1 MRLFSFKI
9 TLLVCLTIFMK
20 GTSLSAK
27 RPNFLFILV
36 DDMGYSD
43 LGCYGSE
50 IETPNLDKLAA
61 NGLRY
66 SQFYNTGRCWPT
78 RGSLLTGYYAQQI
91 RRDNLPNRGG
101 GGKSKRPTWA
111 PLLPEFLKPA
121 GYRSYHSGKWHIDG
135 KVLDAGFNRSW
146 YVTNQVGFFSHN
158 ANLLDDKRYNP
169 TKGNKDYYSTT
180 ATADHA
186 IEFLKEHQ
194 QSYGDQP
201 FFHYLA
207 FIAPHFPL
215 HAKPEDISKYKDRY
229 LSGWDKL
236 REERFAKQKKIGL
249 HKTSLSA
256 LEPEIGP
263 PHGHPQVIKQL
274 GSGEVNRPLPW
285 DSLTDEQKRF
295 QATKMAIHA
304 AMIDRVDQEI
314 GRVIQQLKKMGAY
327 ENTLIF
333 FASDNGASA
342 EIIVRGAGHDPDAPM
357 GSAKTYLCLGPGF
370 SSAAN
375 TPFRRHKTW
384 VHEGGISTPLIAHW
398 PDGIK
403 TKGELR
409 HSPGHVID
417 IVPTILELAGVEKP
431 KSWKGRPI
439 PEAPGKSLVSTF
451 SEDRTIHRES
461 IWWMHAGNRAIRQG
475 NFKLVAAKGDPWA
488 LYDLSND
495 RAESNDLSK
504 QMPDKAKALENTWN
518 RQIQGF
524 ISLLQL
530 EKRPI
535 AK

>member
-9 TLLVCLTIFMK
+9 TLLVCLTILMK
-20 GTSLSAK
+20 GTSLSANK
-27 RPNFLFILV
+27 PNFLFILV

-91 RRDNLPNRGG
+91 RRDNLPVKGG
-101 GGKSKRPTWA
+101 GLKPRPKWA

-135 KVLDAGFNRSW
+135 RVLGAGFNRSW
-146 YVTNQVGFFSHN
+146 HVTNQDGFFNHN

-169 TKGNKDYYSTT
+169 TKVNKDYYSTT

-186 IEFLKEHQ
+186 IEFLQEHQ
-194 QSYGDQP
+194 QNHGDQP

-215 HAKPEDISKYKDRY
+215 HAKPEDIAKYQDRY
-229 LSGWDKL
+229 LSGWDQL

-249 HKTSLSA
+249 HKTTLSA
-256 LEPEIGP
+256 LEPEVGP
-263 PHGHPQVIKQL
+263 PYGFPKAIKRL
-274 GSGEVNRPLPW
+274 GTGEVNRPLAW
-285 DSLTDEQKRF
+285 NTLTDEQKRF

-314 GRVIQQLKKMGAY
+314 GRVIQQLKTMGAY
-327 ENTLIF
+327 DNTLIL

-342 EIIVRGAGHDPDAPM
+342 EIMIRSGGHDPQAPL
-357 GSAKTYLCLGPGF
+357 GSSKSYLCLGPGF
-370 SSAAN
+370 SSAGN

-398 PDGIK
+398 PKGIK
-403 TKGELR
+403 AKGAIR
-409 HSPGHVID
+409 HSPSHVID
-417 IVPTILELAGVEKP
+417 IVPTILEMAGIP
-431 KSWKGRPI
+431 KTSNWKNQKVPA
-439 PEAPGKSLVSTF
+439 APGKSLVPAFAS
-451 SEDRTIHRES
+451 DITIQRDHLWWFHDGHR
-461 IWWMHAGNRAIRQG
+461 ALRQG
-475 NFKLVAAKGDPWA
+475 DFKLVSAKNEPWE
-488 LYDLSND
+488 LYNLKTD
-495 RAESNDLSK
+495 RAESKNLVNQKPKLK
-504 QMPDKAKALENTWN
+504 QKLENLWN
-518 RQIQGF
+518 EQVEVFKR
-524 ISLLQL
+524 LL
-530 EKRPI
+530 ESK
-535 AK
+535 